1 MGWKFSHLWLRCSFT
16 FPGQSPCAWGS
27 EFKRP
32 RSDSHP
38 VESEFGKLSTLPLSS
53 SLTSRVSPASESRAL
68 LMLPGKKSAFE
79 FHFLIC
85 LPSLQRTLPLGPYF
99 PPASII
105 LIHQFSCFSLWSLFS
120 WQLLW
125 EVYFSKCVYRANEL
139 MSTRTGALL
148 LTDSNYFGSSKGLLH
163 ITLAN
168 PGKIRSQAPKFSPVA
183 RVEIEG
189 RVMILGRR
197 RAINY
202 SRGKFFLFAFW

>member
-1 MGWKFSHLWLRCSFT
+1 MPEVVNSSGQGQTHIQLSLNLVNFQLCLCQLPWLA
-16 FPGQSPCAWGS
+16 GSP
-27 EFKRP
+27 
-32 RSDSHP
+32 
-38 VESEFGKLSTLPLSS
+38 LLQ
-53 SLTSRVSPASESRAL
+53 RAL

-99 PPASII
+99 PPVSII
-105 LIHQFSCFSLWSLFS
+105 LIHQFSCLSLWSLFS

-125 EVYFSKCVYRANEL
+125 EVYFSKCVYKANEL

-148 LTDSNYFGSSKGLLH
+148 LTDSNYFGSSKGFLH

-168 PGKIRSQAPKFSPVA
+168 PGKSRSQAPKFSPVA

-197 RAINY
+197 RAVNY
-202 SRGKFFLFAFW
+202 SCGKFFLFAFW